1 MDVTYKLFFDK
12 IEISTSRFWV
22 KQLLCVSQLSL
33 TTTKYSTIVNLKIG
47 DLYIGSETPIA
58 FRLCSFGLVALGLG
72 QYSASWQEGIVEEVT
87 HLAATRKNKGM
98 GRTGSKYLSKGV
110 LWMTQIPSRPLKTF
124 RNLKTPTLS
133 TVFYIATSWWPS
145 LQCMDFLETFNTQ
158 TVEIS
163 MMWVSYD
170 PVALLRL

>member
-1 MDVTYKLFFDK
+1 MLP
-12 IEISTSRFWV
+12 ISYFLTRSRFQQVGFEWSSYSV
-22 KQLLCVSQLSL
+22 LVSFPSLRQNTHDSQLKNRRSL
-33 TTTKYSTIVNLKIG
+33 HWLWNSHCFQTVLIWSCCLGPGTIQCFMTGRYCGGG
-47 DLYIGSETPIA
+47 DSSCGN
-58 FRLCSFGLVALGLG
+58 
-72 QYSASWQEGIVEEVT
+72 
-87 HLAATRKNKGM
+87 RKNKGM

-145 LQCMDFLETFNTQ
+145 LQYMDFLETFNTQ
-158 TVEIS
+158 TVVIS

>member
-1 MDVTYKLFFDK
+1 MLP
-12 IEISTSRFWV
+12 ISYFLTRLRFQQVGFEWSCYSV
-22 KQLLCVSQLSL
+22 LVSFPSL
-33 TTTKYSTIVNLKIG
+33 QQNTRDNQLKIG

-145 LQCMDFLETFNTQ
+145 LQYIDFLETFNTQ
-158 TVEIS
+158 TVVIS